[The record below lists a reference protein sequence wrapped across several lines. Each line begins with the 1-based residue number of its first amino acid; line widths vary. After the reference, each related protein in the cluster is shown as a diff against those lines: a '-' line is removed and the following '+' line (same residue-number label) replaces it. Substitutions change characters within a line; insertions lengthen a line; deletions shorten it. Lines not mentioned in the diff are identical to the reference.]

1 MRCKQ
6 CGRAFWTAGSG
17 LKGVCRTCEP
27 SVSAEIARR
36 EAGIKDALIR
46 LRYGGTGRPDPAL
59 CNAIETHARALLR
72 FERLG
77 IPTTRP
83 SPTELLRMAR
93 ARREELMTTE
103 GDGGIRKDGP
113 ASRSGAGGR
122 RRPGLRAD
130 RRRAERHRLQLAV
143 RMDPGGIRAIA
154 RDVSASG
161 VQLRADGVD
170 RVRDRVVL
178 TLYTA
183 DGPVRAAGAVR
194 WSRPTAPGGGAGRGL
209 SLGVAFFRPV
219 DGLERARRR

>member
-6 CGRAFWTAGSG
+6 CGRAMWTAGSG
-17 LKGVCRTCEP
+17 RKGVCRACEP

-59 CNAIETHARALLR
+59 CDAIEAHARALLR
-72 FERLG
+72 FERQG

-83 SPTELLRMAR
+83 APTELLRMAR
-93 ARREELMTTE
+93 ANREELLAAE
-103 GDGGIRKDGP
+103 GGGSPGHGRAP
-113 ASRSGAGGR
+113 LPRAGGR
-122 RRPGLRAD
+122 RGPGPRTD
-130 RRRAERHRLQLAV
+130 RRRAERHRLQFAV
-143 RMDPGGIRAIA
+143 RLDPGGIRAIA

-183 DGPVRAAGAVR
+183 NGPVRAAGAVR
-194 WSRPTAPGGGAGRGL
+194 WSRPADPGGGAGRGL

-219 DGLERARRR
+219 DGLERAGRR